1 MCYTTSR
8 LEYLIVWLICQVMTA
23 HYYPCITIKSWL
35 FKKQNSNYSRETI
48 KQSNANVFWKLICF
62 VVSSLS
68 ITKNNLFNSGDYKIL
83 IGSINYFIFGNV
95 ERPFRGSEVF
105 CIQLLAKRPKFWVN
119 ITLSVGWGRFDNNLI
134 QRKHATVFL
143 FFCNSVFF
151 FLFLIQ
157 LFSLYHF
164 ASRNEVA
171 KYYFGF

>member
-8 LEYLIVWLICQVMTA
+8 LEYLIVWLICQVITA

-35 FKKQNSNYSRETI
+35 LKKQNSNYSRETI

-62 VVSSLS
+62 VVSSVS
-68 ITKNNLFNSGDYKIL
+68 ITKNNLFHSGDYKIL

-151 FLFLIQ
+151 FFSFFFNSFLCIILQ
-157 LFSLYHF
+157 
-164 ASRNEVA
+164 VA
-171 KYYFGF
+171 MK

>member
-35 FKKQNSNYSRETI
+35 LKKQNSNYSRETI

-68 ITKNNLFNSGDYKIL
+68 ITKNNLFHSGDYKIL
-83 IGSINYFIFGNV
+83 IGSINYFNFGNV

-105 CIQLLAKRPKFWVN
+105 LHPASCKKTEILSKHYFVGGMGAFW
-119 ITLSVGWGRFDNNLI
+119 
-134 QRKHATVFL
+134 
-143 FFCNSVFF
+143 
-151 FLFLIQ
+151 
-157 LFSLYHF
+157 
-164 ASRNEVA
+164 
-171 KYYFGF
+171 